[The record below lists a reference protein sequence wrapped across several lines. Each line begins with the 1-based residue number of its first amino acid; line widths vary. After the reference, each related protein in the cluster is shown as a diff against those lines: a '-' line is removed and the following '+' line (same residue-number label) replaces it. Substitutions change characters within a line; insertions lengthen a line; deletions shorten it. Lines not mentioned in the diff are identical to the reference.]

1 MNHEIKLNLKMWMK
15 FFTRDDMAH
24 NEWDQ
29 VTQMKFMT
37 WIKVIVIDNMNE
49 IDHMDSHGL
58 NNMDEIDNMDDI
70 KDMWNWNT
78 RWNLAIWMK

>member
-1 MNHEIKLNLKMWMK
+1 
-15 FFTRDDMAH
+15 
-24 NEWDQ
+24 
-29 VTQMKFMT
+29 
-37 WIKVIVIDNMNE
+37 MNE

>member
-1 MNHEIKLNLKMWMK
+1 
-15 FFTRDDMAH
+15 
-24 NEWDQ
+24 
-29 VTQMKFMT
+29 MKFMT

-70 KDMWNWNT
+70 KDM
-78 RWNLAIWMK
+78 